1 MSAMAGLAKR
11 LDALGLR
18 PTEATVLNAIDAN
31 PSSTQSDI
39 GRLLTIARAN
49 MAPLVSRLEARDLIE
64 RKAVNGRSHG
74 LVLTA
79 RGRALA
85 VKVKKTVDD
94 FEQVLLERI
103 PASHRDGFVRGLRSL
118 ARARLD

>member
-1 MSAMAGLAKR
+1 MAGLAKR

-74 LVLTA
+74 LILTA

-85 VKVKKTVDD
+85 LKVKKTVDD

-103 PASHRDGFVRGLRSL
+103 PASHREAFVRGLRSL